1 MIPTALIDV
10 VLPVFTFIAIG
21 YALVKVGLLPGKIGD
36 ALGDFVFTVAI
47 PALLF
52 RSVATLSWPDVS
64 PWPFWGAYFSAIA
77 VVLVAGM
84 VITQKLF
91 GRERRAGVIGGMST
105 AYANLVV
112 IGIALVRQAYG
123 EAALTTLFMLIA
135 IHLPVMM
142 TVSAILIEFA
152 EARDRK
158 ADGSD
163 SNNGGLPKAL
173 RRVLIS
179 LVKNPLIIAVILGSI
194 VQLSGVTIDGFPR
207 TILDRIAEP
216 ATTLALISLGMA
228 LTQYGVSGNIQPAIA
243 LGIVKLLV
251 FPALVYVMA
260 AWVFGLPPLAVSV
273 LVLGAAC
280 PTGVNAYLIANRF
293 QTGKALSANAITL
306 TTAVSLLTITMWLAI
321 LPVEPL

>member
-10 VLPVFTFIAIG
+10 VLPVFTFIALG
-21 YALVKVGLLPGKIGD
+21 YGLVKVGLLPGKIGD

-64 PWPFWGAYFSAIA
+64 PWPFWGAYFSAAA
-77 VVLVAGM
+77 VVLVTGM
-84 VITQKLF
+84 VITQKVF

-158 ADGSD
+158 ADGSGD
-163 SNNGGLPKAL
+163 NGGLPKAL
-173 RRVLIS
+173 LRVVIS
-179 LVKNPLIIAVILGSI
+179 LVKNPLIIAVILGSV
-194 VQLSGVTIDGFPR
+194 VQFSGITIEGFPR

-216 ATTLALISLGMA
+216 ATTLALLSLGMA

-243 LGIVKLLV
+243 LGIVKLFV

-273 LVLGAAC
+273 LVIGAAC
-280 PTGVNAYLIANRF
+280 PTGVNAYLFANRF
-293 QTGKALSANAITL
+293 QTGKALSANTITL